1 VKVWAC
7 AVKPATSANNMVKT
21 IWIRLYLRIG
31 FGVVSVEGRLLN
43 LLIFIE
49 IGMLAKEQE
58 HRLRVVYFSKAP
70 VFG

>member
-1 VKVWAC
+1 
-7 AVKPATSANNMVKT
+7 MVKT

-49 IGMLAKEQE
+49 TGDSLGVKTTLLR
-58 HRLRVVYFSKAP
+58 RLFLQGTG
-70 VFG
+70 FWLNWF